1 MALPKKIV
9 KPTLPLKNQKILY
22 GRREELL
29 SYITKDGTYLPKSL
43 LHDDLDRG
51 MLDFVKNTLEMTTS
65 GARVPVVDIIITSQN
80 WSQFTET
87 WNFRDLDSNVDLP
100 FITVIRQPEVKY
112 GSNPTIYNIPN
123 RKQFLFAVVPTW
135 NGNRRGADVYT
146 IPQPIPVDI
155 TYQVKIMCNRMRELN
170 QFNKIVMQ
178 NFASRQA
185 YAFIKGHFI
194 PILLDSVSDEDV
206 MDLEKRKFY
215 IQTYNFTM
223 LGILI
228 DEEEF
233 EVKPAI
239 SRTLTL
245 TEVGTNSLRGKRNVY
260 PLNPDTFELPYVY
273 SQSEISV
280 EKVLPYR
287 VNLSNNSL
295 NNVSSYDVFINGNFF
310 GSDLPNLEM
319 NSNDVLRIEITK
331 TNSGQES
338 VLSWVATIV

>member
-51 MLDFVKNTLEMTTS
+51 MLDFVKNTLEMTTAGS
-65 GARVPVVDIIITSQN
+65 RVPVVDIIITSQN

-112 GSNPTIYNIPN
+112 GSNPLIYNIPN

-135 NGNRRGADVYT
+135 DGNRKGADVYT

-185 YAFIKGHFI
+185 YAFIKGHYI

-245 TEVGTNSLRGKRNVY
+245 TEVGTRSLGPKRKTF
-260 PLNPDTFELPYVY
+260 PENPNKFELPYRY
-273 SQSEISV
+273 SSSQTSI
-280 EKVLPYR
+280 EKTLPYR
-287 VNLSNNSL
+287 VNLINTSVTNID
-295 NNVSSYDVFINGNFF
+295 SYDVYINGDFF
-310 GSDLPNLEM
+310 GSDLDNLEI
-319 NSNDVLRIEITK
+319 NSNDVLRVDITK
-331 TNSGQES
+331 TNAGQES
-338 VLSWVATIV
+338 ILSWFATIV

>member
-51 MLDFVKNTLEMTTS
+51 LLDFVKNTLEMTTAGS
-65 GARVPVVDIIITSQN
+65 RVPVVDIIITSQN

-112 GSNPTIYNIPN
+112 GSNPLIYNIPN

-135 NGNRRGADVYT
+135 DGNRKGADVYT

-185 YAFIKGHFI
+185 YAFIKGHYI

-245 TEVGTNSLRGKRNVY
+245 TEVGTRSLGSKRKTF
-260 PLNPDTFELPYVY
+260 PENPNKFELPYRY
-273 SQSEISV
+273 TSSQTSI
-280 EKVLPYR
+280 EKTLPYR
-287 VNLSNNSL
+287 VNLINTSVTNID
-295 NNVSSYDVFINGNFF
+295 SYDVYINGDFF
-310 GSDLPNLEM
+310 GSDLDNLEI
-319 NSNDVLRIEITK
+319 NSNDVLRVDITK
-331 TNSGQES
+331 TNAGQES
-338 VLSWVATIV
+338 ILSWFATIV

>member
-9 KPTLPLKNQKILY
+9 KPTLPLKNQRILY

-51 MLDFVKNTLEMTTS
+51 MLDFVKNTLEMTTAGS
-65 GARVPVVDIIITSQN
+65 RVPVVDIIITSQN

-112 GSNPTIYNIPN
+112 GSNPLIYNIPN

-135 NGNRRGADVYT
+135 DGNRKGADVYT

-185 YAFIKGHFI
+185 YAFIKGHYI

-245 TEVGTNSLRGKRNVY
+245 TEVGTRSLGSKRKTF
-260 PLNPDTFELPYVY
+260 PENPNKFELPYRY
-273 SQSEISV
+273 TSSQTSI
-280 EKVLPYR
+280 EKTLPYR
-287 VNLSNNSL
+287 VNLINTSVTNID
-295 NNVSSYDVFINGNFF
+295 SYDVYINGDFF
-310 GSDLPNLEM
+310 GSDLDNLEI
-319 NSNDVLRIEITK
+319 NSNDVLRVDITK
-331 TNSGQES
+331 TNAGQES
-338 VLSWVATIV
+338 ILSWFATIV

>member
-9 KPTLPLKNQKILY
+9 KPTLPLKNQRTLY
-22 GRREELL
+22 ARREELL
-29 SYITKDGTYLPKSL
+29 SYITKDGTYLPKSV

-112 GSNPTIYNIPN
+112 GSNPLIYNIPN

-135 NGNRRGADVYT
+135 DGNRRGADVYT

-185 YAFIKGHFI
+185 YAFIKGHYI

-245 TEVGTNSLRGKRNVY
+245 TEVGTKSLRGKRNV
-260 PLNPDTFELPYVY
+260 NPENPNQFDLPYLY
-273 SQSEISV
+273 SSSETSV
-280 EKVLPYR
+280 EKNLPYR
-287 VNLSNNSL
+287 INLTNISVTNIN
-295 NNVSSYDVFINGNFF
+295 SYDVYINGDYF
-310 GSDLPNLEM
+310 GGDLVNLEI
-319 NSNDVLRIEITK
+319 NSGDVLRVDITK
-331 TNSGQES
+331 TNVGQEAI
-338 VLSWVATIV
+338 LLWQATIV

>member
-51 MLDFVKNTLEMTTS
+51 MLDFVKNTLEMTTAGS
-65 GARVPVVDIIITSQN
+65 RVPVVDIIITSQN

-112 GSNPTIYNIPN
+112 GTNPLIYNIPN

-135 NGNRRGADVYT
+135 DGNRKGADVYT

-185 YAFIKGHFI
+185 YAFIKGHYI

-245 TEVGTNSLRGKRNVY
+245 TEVGTRSLGPKRKTF
-260 PLNPDTFELPYVY
+260 PENPNKFELPYRY
-273 SQSEISV
+273 TSSQTSI
-280 EKVLPYR
+280 EKTLPYR
-287 VNLSNNSL
+287 VNLINTSVTNID
-295 NNVSSYDVFINGNFF
+295 SYDVYINGDFF
-310 GSDLPNLEM
+310 GSDLDNLEI
-319 NSNDVLRIEITK
+319 NSNDVLRVDITK
-331 TNSGQES
+331 TNAGQES
-338 VLSWVATIV
+338 ILSWFATIV

>member
-65 GARVPVVDIIITSQN
+65 GSRVPVVDIIITSQN

-112 GSNPTIYNIPN
+112 GSNPLIYNIPN

-135 NGNRRGADVYT
+135 DGNRKGADVYT

-185 YAFIKGHFI
+185 YAFIKGHYI

-245 TEVGTNSLRGKRNVY
+245 TEVGTRSLGSKRKTF
-260 PLNPDTFELPYVY
+260 PENPNKFELPYRY
-273 SQSEISV
+273 TSSQTSI
-280 EKVLPYR
+280 EKTLPYR
-287 VNLSNNSL
+287 VNLINTSVTNID
-295 NNVSSYDVFINGNFF
+295 SYDVYINGDFF
-310 GSDLPNLEM
+310 GSDLDNLEI
-319 NSNDVLRIEITK
+319 NSNDVLRVDITK
-331 TNSGQES
+331 TNAGQES
-338 VLSWVATIV
+338 ILSWFATIV